1 MSVQKLNF
9 EEMRLFFWIVS
20 LSVIIIS
27 CSENSTDL
35 ILEPIPY
42 SPPKLIDTSWEMIE
56 NPESAN
62 WSSEKLRVA
71 YSYSQRISTAAVMI
85 IYQGK
90 VLFYWGDVLRKFWV
104 HSCRKSFLNALYG
117 IHVQEGNISL
127 LKNLAERGIDDIP
140 PGLSAL
146 EKTATI
152 RMLLQSR
159 SGIYHEAAA
168 EAPAMKAARPA
179 RYSHEPGSYWYY
191 NNWDFNALG
200 TIFEQETGTGI
211 FEEFERQIAIPIGME
226 DYQVSD
232 GYYQYEEVSIH
243 PANHFRMSARDMARF
258 GLLYMQAGTWQGNQ
272 IIAAEWIDESTTS
285 YSDAGSAGGYG
296 YLWWVAVDGKHFPGI
311 ILPEGSYSAQGY
323 NGHVILNIPEMDLVI
338 VHRVNTDENHQ
349 VTNLE
354 LGILVG
360 LILDAKI

>member
-1 MSVQKLNF
+1 MRVQILNL
-9 EEMRLFFWIVS
+9 EKVRLFLWFVS
-20 LSVIIIS
+20 LSAIMIS

-42 SPPKLIDTSWEMIE
+42 SPPKLTQTSWEMIE
-56 NPESAN
+56 NPETAG
-62 WSSEKLRVA
+62 WSSEKLQVA
-71 YSYSQRISTAAVMI
+71 YTYSQRIPTAAVMI
-85 IYQGK
+85 IYKGK
-90 VLFYWGDVLRKFWV
+90 VLFYWGDILRKFWV

-117 IHVQEGNISL
+117 IHVQEGNINLS
-127 LKNLAERGIDDIP
+127 KNLAELGIDDTP

-168 EAPAMKAARPA
+168 EAPAMKAARPV

-200 TIFEQETGTGI
+200 TIFEQETGTRI
-211 FEEFERQIAIPIGME
+211 FEEFENRIAIPIGME

-232 GYYQYEEVSIH
+232 GFYQYEDVSCH
-243 PANHFRMSARDMARF
+243 PAYHFRMSARDMARF
-258 GLLYMQAGTWQGNQ
+258 GLLFLQAGSWQGNQ

-296 YLWWVAVDGKHFPGI
+296 YLWWVAVDGRHLPGI
-311 ILPEGSYSAQGY
+311 YLPEGSYSAQGY
-323 NGHVILNIPEMDLVI
+323 NGHVILIIPEMDLVI
-338 VHRVNTDENHQ
+338 VHRVNTDEDQQ
-349 VTNLE
+349 VTGLE

-360 LILDAKI
+360 LILDAKK